1 MAAFGIGPDW
11 AAERSGAASAM
22 MGAMEAPAPSRS
34 NPLTRMF
41 QRFRPRR
48 SVPLSLGS
56 LPSIPVGADA
66 VRVLS
71 GPAEFHSVL
80 LERIAQ
86 ARRRIILVVLYLQD
100 DPSGREIMDALY
112 AAHQANPALEIQ
124 VLVDRHRAQ
133 RGLIGKA
140 KSPGNA
146 AMYQE
151 YASRFGAGVTILGVP
166 ISRRE
171 LFGVLHLKGFII
183 DDTVLYS
190 GASLN
195 DVYLGRGGR
204 YRLDRYHLF
213 ESRALA
219 DSMVDFVRATF
230 LGRPEVAQMD
240 AGETAPAAGPS
251 TGMRAFRRVLRTA
264 RYRIDGRPPGPG
276 EVAVTPLAGLG
287 ADSQLN
293 GTILALVKSAQTKLV
308 IYTPYFNL
316 PGDLR
321 RAVTQQLARGREVVI
336 VVGDKT
342 ANDFYI
348 PPSEPFKVIGLL
360 PYLYESNL
368 RRFTQAQR
376 QAMADGRLKVFL
388 WRHADNTF
396 HLKGLFIDEDF
407 ALVTGNNLNPRAW
420 HLDLE
425 NGLLIRDPKG
435 LLKAKHERELASI
448 LKHATRLTSFQEL
461 ETPSA
466 YPPKVQQTL
475 KRLNRVRID
484 RLLNRLL

>member
-1 MAAFGIGPDW
+1 
-11 AAERSGAASAM
+11 
-22 MGAMEAPAPSRS
+22 
-34 NPLTRMF
+34 MF
-41 QRFRPRR
+41 QRLRHRPL
-48 SVPLSLGS
+48 PLALAS
-56 LPSIPVGADA
+56 LPSIPMQASA

-71 GPAEFHSVL
+71 SPAEFRSVL
-80 LERIAQ
+80 LERIGL
-86 ARRRIILVVLYLQD
+86 ARRRIVLVALYLQD

-112 AAHQANPALEIQ
+112 AAYRANPALEIQ
-124 VLVDRHRAQ
+124 VLVDLHRAR

-140 KSPGNA
+140 KCPGNE

-151 YASRFGAGVTILGVP
+151 YAARYGEGVTIRGVP
-166 ISRRE
+166 VSRRE

-213 ESRALA
+213 ESRVLA
-219 DSMVDFVRATF
+219 DCMVAFVRTT
-230 LGRPEVAQMD
+230 LLDRPEVAPLNGTVTD
-240 AGETAPAAGPS
+240 PADGPAP
-251 TGMRAFRRVLRTA
+251 GMRDFRRELRMA
-264 RYRIDGRPPGPG
+264 RYLFEGSRPDPG

-293 GTILALVKSAQTKLV
+293 GTILALVKSAQKKLV
-308 IYTPYFNL
+308 LYTPYFNL

-321 RAVTQQLARGREVVI
+321 RALTRQLAQGRKVVI

-368 RRFTQAQR
+368 RLFAKAQR
-376 QAMADGRLKVFL
+376 RAIADGQLQIFL

-396 HLKGLFIDEDF
+396 HLKGLFVDDAA

-425 NGLLIRDPKG
+425 NGLLLRDPKG
-435 LLKAKHERELASI
+435 LLKAKHARERASI
-448 LKHATRLTSFQEL
+448 LKHASRLTSFQEL
-461 ETPSA
+461 DTPGA
-466 YPPKVQQTL
+466 YPPKVQQAL
-475 KRLNRVRID
+475 KRMNSVRID